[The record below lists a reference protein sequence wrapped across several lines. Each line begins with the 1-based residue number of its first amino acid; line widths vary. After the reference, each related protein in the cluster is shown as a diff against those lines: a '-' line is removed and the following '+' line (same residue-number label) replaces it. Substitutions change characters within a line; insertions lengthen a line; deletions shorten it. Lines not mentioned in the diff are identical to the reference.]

1 MPKDLVCGMQVEED
15 SAAARSEYEGQTY
28 LFCCEGCKA
37 RFEENPGKFI
47 ERFRSEQAN
56 P

>member
-1 MPKDLVCGMQVEED
+1 MPRDLVCGMQVEED
-15 SAAARSEYEGQTY
+15 SAPARSEYEGQIY
-28 LFCCEGCKA
+28 LFCTEGCKD
-37 RFEENPGKFI
+37 RFEENPGEFI